1 MFDPHIAILHEF
13 APALRGVGLTGRAW
27 LVCHRL
33 AAACAAGGWLALS
46 QSLKGLPERGF
57 IYFFPMG
64 ILVFFFREGKKIV
77 I

>member
-1 MFDPHIAILHEF
+1 MFNPDIAILHEF
-13 APALRGVGLTGRAW
+13 APALRGVGLTGRTW
-27 LVCHRL
+27 LVCRHL
-33 AAACAAGGWLALS
+33 AAACATGRRLALS

-57 IYFFPMG
+57 IYFFPIG